1 MTYSNLNGD
10 INSPCS
16 YPRLIVDPLPTTN
29 LESKHNYLW
38 SRQIDYMLLLKS

>member
-16 YPRLIVDPLPTTN
+16 YPRLIFDPLPTTN
-29 LESKHNYLW
+29 LESKHNYLYGADKL
-38 SRQIDYMLLLKS
+38 IICYF